1 MKTSKP
7 FMQFSKK
14 IVVAVTIVVTAVC
27 ASAMVL
33 LWMMA
38 DSQNLVQVVKSYIN
52 YAIIVFAS
60 YTGNS
65 VTEKVLMARSG
76 IAIENEEEQAEG

>member
-1 MKTSKP
+1 
-7 FMQFSKK
+7 MQFSKK

-38 DSQNLVQVVKSYIN
+38 DSQNLV
-52 YAIIVFAS
+52 
-60 YTGNS
+60 
-65 VTEKVLMARSG
+65 
-76 IAIENEEEQAEG
+76 